1 MNSPSESLQPTTSS
15 ESPEFKRYA
24 TPIPTSGRTQV
35 ISIESAYVHA
45 PMPEGY
51 KEIDSLIQE
60 REQNPARARALA
72 RARERL
78 AQKLVADKENI
89 TLACLRLRAG
99 LSQFGLAEK
108 IGNSQPSYS
117 KIEAG
122 KTEIMHST
130 YEKLVEVLGVSRDEL
145 SIAIKNT
152 QKENVQSV

>member
-1 MNSPSESLQPTTSS
+1 MNLPSESLQLTTSS
-15 ESPEFKRYA
+15 ESPEFRRF
-24 TPIPTSGRTQV
+24 TNPVPTSGGARI
-35 ISIESAYVHA
+35 ISIESAYIHA
-45 PMPEGY
+45 PMPDGY

-60 REQNPARARALA
+60 REKNPSRARALA

-78 AQKLVADKENI
+78 AKKLVGYTDI
-89 TLACLRLRAG
+89 TTLASLRLRAG
-99 LSQFGLAEK
+99 LSQHGLAEK

-145 SIAIKNT
+145 SQAIINT
-152 QKENVQSV
+152 QKDLK